1 MVRKELIKRFKL
13 ESDILADSIPITAC
27 MLDPRFK
34 HLKFLPE
41 NIRADA
47 LAHLTQL
54 VGEDEEQ
61 PATGKFRTNV
71 DSNV

>member
-1 MVRKELIKRFKL
+1 
-13 ESDILADSIPITAC
+13 

-61 PATGKFRTNV
+61 PATTGKFTLM
-71 DSNV
+71 SKQFTMFKSLWLKM

>member
-1 MVRKELIKRFKL
+1 MKELVKRFKL

-54 VGEDEEQ
+54 VG
-61 PATGKFRTNV
+61 G
-71 DSNV
+71 